1 MAAALLLQLASH
13 ATEAPDTDH
22 TQQTCSVKVS
32 VERKFDG
39 PAAAAGVQRLAGLDT
54 CRRAD
59 GGGAL
64 VTAHFQLAE
73 GAELL
78 AELHEQLPPH
88 NDPTGVLGPPGACAD
103 LVALHGCDDAS
114 EHPATLPEAAR
125 GSTLAELCPAS
136 CPPPGDDN
144 DAEKAAAAAE
154 LLRSPLT
161 QPAVGCG
168 WSSNCPRAVLL
179 SLPTGGPARSYLLRV
194 YAAPAGSDGSGLPMV
209 VELSLAVAPVPW
221 RVAHDR
227 REDGTSAAAGVA
239 LPRRS
244 ALLPTPFSAFA
255 PRRAVLT
262 TPLRRHLRIGVRYN
276 FEVMLG
282 VDAEAVALVPSQAV
296 QPAAGSG
303 STRRPRWVHLARA
316 EGIAAKDGV
325 VRWRGSA
332 VVKGTGGGLMLMA
345 RFASGDR
352 TGGGNYDALVQFE
365 TTDDLQLVNGSTGV
379 TDAMAW
385 RTPVHI
391 MSDAGDLGVRPLS
404 HPHSEIILRDG
415 PHLTMTL
422 ATKRA
427 ARLRVQTSTVDLVE
441 AADDDDSDSG
451 TCGDRT
457 DESKQRQQQLGAAW
471 EQPRVLV
478 THDAGGTEHTI
489 YVHWDHPGRCIHF
502 TWSSHSYA
510 SHLLNL
516 SRKMRG
522 KVMIT
527 LDDTI

>member
-1 MAAALLLQLASH
+1 
-13 ATEAPDTDH
+13 
-22 TQQTCSVKVS
+22 
-32 VERKFDG
+32 
-39 PAAAAGVQRLAGLDT
+39 
-54 CRRAD
+54 
-59 GGGAL
+59 
-64 VTAHFQLAE
+64 
-73 GAELL
+73 
-78 AELHEQLPPH
+78 
-88 NDPTGVLGPPGACAD
+88 
-103 LVALHGCDDAS
+103 
-114 EHPATLPEAAR
+114 
-125 GSTLAELCPAS
+125 
-136 CPPPGDDN
+136 
-144 DAEKAAAAAE
+144 
-154 LLRSPLT
+154 
-161 QPAVGCG
+161 
-168 WSSNCPRAVLL
+168 
-179 SLPTGGPARSYLLRV
+179 
-194 YAAPAGSDGSGLPMV
+194 
-209 VELSLAVAPVPW
+209 
-221 RVAHDR
+221 
-227 REDGTSAAAGVA
+227 
-239 LPRRS
+239 
-244 ALLPTPFSAFA
+244 
-255 PRRAVLT
+255 
-262 TPLRRHLRIGVRYN
+262 
-276 FEVMLG
+276 
-282 VDAEAVALVPSQAV
+282 
-296 QPAAGSG
+296 
-303 STRRPRWVHLARA
+303 
-316 EGIAAKDGV
+316 
-325 VRWRGSA
+325 
-332 VVKGTGGGLMLMA
+332 MLMA

-441 AADDDDSDSG
+441 AAGDDDSDSG

-471 EQPRVLV
+471 EQPRVPV
-478 THDAGGTEHTI
+478 THDAGATEHTI